1 MPNDFSLI
9 AQNLKPACR
18 EIITETVIDIANLV
32 QANAPVDTGFMRDSV
47 YYVTPDGA
55 SSYGNAEP
63 SNDDAY
69 LLPEE
74 TPAND
79 MQGLVG
85 VAGNYGEF
93 VNYGHHT
100 RSGSYVPA
108 QPFFDQAMEQGP
120 AIFEGHMSELESLL

>member
-18 EIITETVIDIANLV
+18 VIITETVIDIADLV
-32 QANAPVDTGFMRDSV
+32 QANAPVLSGFMRDSV

-55 SSYGNAEP
+55 SSYGGGSP
-63 SNDDAY
+63 PTDDVY

-74 TPAND
+74 LPGND

-85 VAGNYGEF
+85 VGANYGIFIEM
-93 VNYGHHT
+93 GHHVRDSAT
-100 RSGSYVPA
+100 YFPYMVA
-108 QPFFDQAMEQGP
+108 HLDKN
-120 AIFEGHMSELESLL
+120 AIICSNAY

>member
-18 EIITETVIDIANLV
+18 EIITETVIDIADLV
-32 QANAPVDTGFMRDSV
+32 QANAPVDTGFMRDAV
-47 YYVTPDGA
+47 YYVTPDGV
-55 SSYGNAEP
+55 SSYGQASP

-74 TPAND
+74 LPAND

-85 VAGNYGEF
+85 AAANYSIF

-100 RSGSYVPA
+100 R
-108 QPFFDQAMEQGP
+108 
-120 AIFEGHMSELESLL
+120 